1 MSIQD
6 LPIEVMRMIFLEL
19 PRNSASICS
28 YVCKSWHVPAT
39 DTFYNELVLTPRN
52 MCYIPEILRD
62 RKHLAKLSRATKT
75 LLIENDEECDDDE
88 CDDDDFDDDDFYD
101 DFNVQEKV
109 QNILHHD
116 TFLGLLSKLTNLK
129 KLDLSGSS
137 QTWHYSDLLFAVNAK
152 RMPSLEV
159 FLPGEFSPFEES
171 ILKSRILQ
179 VYDKFY
185 KSMKYIIIGY
195 KNLVNTERTISGA
208 SLLSKY
214 KCLTEL
220 VVEDDSIDSNS
231 SCVDLL
237 NACPN
242 LVKLTFTRKCQVPD
256 SVFNRDNNCKP
267 TRLKSLKLEIPTLT
281 NACVKYLLRC
291 VVSDH
296 LENFDIT
303 LTSENYISWVNREN
317 EDLLLKFAAKL
328 STVKIVRFN
337 FRYPPHDVNISPPF
351 PTANSTKIYS
361 VMNALNRNRQV
372 EYCALFTDNDN
383 RRLDPVMIMV
393 DKHTS
398 TFNEIKGCLEDGKL
412 DWLMPNT
419 SISMIGPE
427 ILNNVSF
434 NAKHNV
440 GAFAPHLLRYMIA
453 NCPNI
458 KTGNIT
464 TENPYSRLNL
474 IAKETAFDLALHGP
488 FPSQEFIRLLSTYV
502 PQTKSLKILRGGHS
516 EDKDDLKF
524 SLDLTCLKGL
534 KSVSIGINYAGRLIK
549 DNFCA
554 QFKFP
559 DSDVIHSYVFS
570 NYPKAPVHRLEKIA
584 KADYDS
590 QPCLSS
596 HKVFIVC
603 PRVEKLDIRVT
614 PQKVFVSQYRM
625 EQIAHFQ
632 ISFDISK

>member
-6 LPIEVMRMIFLEL
+6 LPIEVMRLIFLEL
-19 PRNSASICS
+19 PRSSASTCS
-28 YVCKSWHVPAT
+28 YVS
-39 DTFYNELVLTPRN
+39 
-52 MCYIPEILRD
+52 
-62 RKHLAKLSRATKT
+62 KLSRATKT
-75 LLIENDEECDDDE
+75 LSIENDDESDDDE
-88 CDDDDFDDDDFYD
+88 CDEDDFDDDDFYD
-101 DFNVQEKV
+101 DDFNVKEKV
-109 QNILHHD
+109 KNILHHD
-116 TFLGLLSKLTNLK
+116 TFLGLLSKVTNLK

-152 RMPSLEV
+152 RMPLLEV
-159 FLPGEFSPFEES
+159 FLPGQFSPFEE
-171 ILKSRILQ
+171 
-179 VYDKFY
+179 
-185 KSMKYIIIGY
+185 M
-195 KNLVNTERTISGA
+195 
-208 SLLSKY
+208 
-214 KCLTEL
+214 
-220 VVEDDSIDSNS
+220 VEDDSIDSNS

-267 TRLKSLKLEIPTLT
+267 TRLKSLKLEIPILT

-303 LTSENYISWVNREN
+303 LTSENYISWVDREN

-328 STVKIVRFN
+328 STVKVVRFN
-337 FRYPPHDVNISPPF
+337 FRYPPRNVNISPPF
-351 PTANSTKIYS
+351 PTANATKIYS

-383 RRLDPVMIMV
+383 RRLDQVMIMV

-427 ILNNVSF
+427 ILNNVRF

-440 GAFAPHLLRYMIA
+440 GPFAPHLLIYMLA

-464 TENPYSRLNL
+464 TENPHSSLDL
-474 IAKETAFDLALHGP
+474 IAKETAFDLTLHGP

-502 PQTKSLKILRGGHS
+502 PQTKSLKITKGYHS

-524 SLDLTCLKGL
+524 SLDLTCLNGL
-534 KSVSIGINYAGRLIK
+534 KNVSIGIKYAGRLIK

-570 NYPKAPVHRLEKIA
+570 NYLEAPVHRLEKIA

-596 HKVFIVC
+596 HEVFIVC
-603 PRVEKLDIRVT
+603 PRVEELDIRVT
-614 PQKVFVSQYRM
+614 PQRVFISQYRT
-625 EQIAHFQ
+625 ELIAHFQ